1 MTVLEKQDF
10 HKVEPAV
17 ACLLVLACSGSFLEL
32 FSEMFG
38 LIVKLST
45 SEWKILA
52 RQIGYENN
60 DSGSPVLAIFTGG
73 SLCAMLAFA
82 CPLQNLVY
90 ILAASH
96 LSSGIIRAIYLLYSP
111 FRPKYMISTTSKA
124 ILRSICI
131 HNIKLNIFRR

>member
-10 HKVEPAV
+10 HKLEPAV

-32 FSEMFG
+32 FPEMFG

-52 RQIGYENN
+52 RQIGYENT

-96 LSSGIIRAIYLLYSP
+96 LCSGIIRAIYLLYSP
-111 FRPKYMISTTSKA
+111 FRPKYMISTTSK
-124 ILRSICI
+124 
-131 HNIKLNIFRR
+131 